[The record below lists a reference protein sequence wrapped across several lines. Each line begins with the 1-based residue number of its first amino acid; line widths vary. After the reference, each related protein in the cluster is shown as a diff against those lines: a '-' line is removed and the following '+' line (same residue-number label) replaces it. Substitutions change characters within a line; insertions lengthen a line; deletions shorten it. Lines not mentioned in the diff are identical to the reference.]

1 MTLERTHKA
10 LLLGSVLGILLV
22 LVVVLVFQTALFHIS
37 PIKVGYSRFDFGK
50 YVVFSKVR
58 TADAEYA
65 SISDLLSQD
74 ESLHGLRYTSK
85 VQIIFVEKQSDMNRY
100 QPFASAADRRNAVSF
115 APWPNTIYVTP
126 KVMEKYGSFQGAL
139 AHELSHVLV
148 IQNYGIINA
157 YLLWKLAE
165 WIPEGYATYL
175 SKWPSYFS
183 KDHVAENLS
192 QAGIDISNGQLLGSR
207 KASSVPLPLRYMIYR
222 YFVEYLFEKN
232 SAATAIRFLKESCDN
247 PREVESTFQKVFG
260 VSFAEDVQTFSMEL
274 DRKGKTHNKSL
285 Q

>member
-1 MTLERTHKA
+1 MTLDRTQKA
-10 LLLGSVLGILLV
+10 FLLGSVLGILLV
-22 LVVVLVFQTALFHIS
+22 LVVVVYQTALFHIS
-37 PIKVGYSRFDFGK
+37 PIKVGFSRFDFGK
-50 YVVFSKVR
+50 YVVFSKSHI
-58 TADAEYA
+58 ADGEYA
-65 SISDLLSQD
+65 SISDLMSQD
-74 ESLHGLRYTSK
+74 ESLHGLRYNSQ

-100 QPFASAADRRNAVSF
+100 QPFASAADRRNAGSF

-126 KVMEKYGSFQGAL
+126 KVVEKYGSFQGAL
-139 AHELSHVLV
+139 GHELSHVLV
-148 IQNYGIINA
+148 IQIINA

-183 KDHVAENLS
+183 KDHLAENLR
-192 QAGIDISNGQLLGSR
+192 QAGIDISNGRLLGSR
-207 KASSVPLPLRYMIYR
+207 KVSGVPLPLRYMIYR
-222 YFVEYLFEKN
+222 YFVEHLFEKN
-232 SAATAIRFLKESCDN
+232 TAATAIRFLKESCAN

-285 Q
+285 QLSP